1 MRVGQIIKLKG
12 EPVKVVSVNEDN
24 TITVAHLSGS
34 GKKGW
39 AGKIALPKKRTTSS
53 STINISIPEGT
64 ETATLT
70 LEAYNNY
77 SEPINYV
84 AISELDKLRRQY
96 FKQAKE
102 NPEAIGETLS
112 NMRALCDVVSANF
125 QDVIEG
131 RCGIDECQTPHRGGD
146 APRHYPSARCES
158 GQETHCTCDVCF

>member
-24 TITVAHLSGS
+24 TVTVAHLSGS

-39 AGKIALPKKRTTSS
+39 AGKIALPKNRVQPNTELNRKL
-53 STINISIPEGT
+53 PAGT

-77 SEPINYV
+77 SEPINRS
-84 AISELDKLRRQY
+84 AIAELNKLREQY
-96 FKQAKE
+96 FKQAQN
-102 NPEAIGETLS
+102 NPELIGETLS
-112 NMRALCDVVSANF
+112 NLRAVCDVVSANF

-131 RCGIDECQTPHRGGD
+131 RCGIDECQMQYRGGM
-146 APRHYPSARCES
+146 APRHYPSEGCES
-158 GQETHCTCDVCF
+158 GQQTHCTCDACF

>member
-24 TITVAHLSGS
+24 TVTVAHLSGS

-39 AGKIALPKKRTTSS
+39 AGKIALPKNRVQPNTELNRKL
-53 STINISIPEGT
+53 PAGT

-77 SEPINYV
+77 SEPINRA
-84 AISELDKLRRQY
+84 AIAELNKLREQY
-96 FKQAKE
+96 FKQAQN
-102 NPEAIGETLS
+102 NPELIGETLS
-112 NMRALCDVVSANF
+112 NLRAVCDVVSANF

-131 RCGIDECQTPHRGGD
+131 RCGIDECQTQYRGGM
-146 APRHYPSARCES
+146 APRHYPSEGCES
-158 GQETHCTCDVCF
+158 GQQTHCTCDACF